1 MLFTG
6 HVGVKARV
14 VGRTV
19 VVGSSQ
25 LITTLSALAYLR
37 WRGIQASVLRIVS
50 LKAGDLIHASSAFEQ
65 ELQRVATAE
74 GHRWIV
80 QSHGPS
86 PLGSEPLHC
95 DLLLLP
101 RLDDQEGQTLLAACP
116 AAEVV
121 ELGESIGVET
131 RLYSFSARRTRSR
144 ALQALRARHGPDG
157 FTLAPLIPIHRDVEV
172 SRLRC
177 LLELCSAFRWQI
189 ETAGRSPE
197 ALPSDAALVC
207 LPYLK
212 VRSWRWRFKLAGRQL
227 GWRQPPQLLNLAYIR
242 AALNPLFKCQGGQ
255 AVWIQA
261 HPKNHRH
268 RELIQVALQPMAGS
282 GSARLQVLDG
292 TAPLG
297 VLLTQ
302 QLMAGPAQG
311 TVAGF
316 GTNLLSAAV
325 FLHPHADRVQLCAAP
340 HGKGPMRWWWRTFT
354 ALFQRRELLRR
365 RHVQTTLTNLQSAFQ
380 QLNAQ

>member
-1 MLFTG
+1 MSASVPG
-6 HVGVKARV
+6 AVGP
-14 VGRTV
+14 TV

-50 LKAGDLIHASSAFEQ
+50 LKAGELIHASSAFEQ
-65 ELQRVATAE
+65 ELQCLATAE
-74 GHRWIV
+74 GHRSIV
-80 QSHGPS
+80 QSHGPT
-86 PLGSEPLHC
+86 PLGFEPLHC

-101 RLDDQEGQTLLAACP
+101 RLDDQEGQTLLVACP
-116 AAEVV
+116 CAEVV

-131 RLYSFSARRTRSR
+131 RLYSFSARRTRAR

-157 FTLAPLIPIHRDVEV
+157 FSLAPLVPIHRDVELP
-172 SRLRC
+172 RLRC
-177 LLELCSAFRWQI
+177 LLEVCSAFRRQI
-189 ETAGRSPE
+189 EAAGRSPD
-197 ALPSDAALVC
+197 AVPSDAVLVC

-227 GWRQPPQLLNLAYIR
+227 GWRQPPQLLHLAYIR
-242 AALNPLFKCQGGQ
+242 AALTPLLTRQGGQ

-261 HPKNHRH
+261 HPKNRRH

-282 GSARLQVLDG
+282 AWLQLLDG
-292 TAPLG
+292 EAPLE

-311 TVAGF
+311 PVAGF

-340 HGKGPMRWWWRTFT
+340 HGKGPMRWWWRTST

-365 RHVQTTLTNLQSAFQ
+365 RHVQTTLTNLRCALQ
-380 QLNAQ
+380 QLNGQ